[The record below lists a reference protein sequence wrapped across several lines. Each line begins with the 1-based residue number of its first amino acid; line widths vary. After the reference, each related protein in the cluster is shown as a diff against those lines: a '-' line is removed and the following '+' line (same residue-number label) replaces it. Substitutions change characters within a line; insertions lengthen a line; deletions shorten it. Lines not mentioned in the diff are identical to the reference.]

1 MNQSIPKKIV
11 GQSGD
16 DGNPFLRTKR
26 IYIQLSPEEKQAIA
40 LTAKVEG
47 FNSMAQFV
55 RQMALSMGAVD
66 NPVALKRHYLE
77 CEFQL
82 SKLGNNVNQ
91 IARRANSQS
100 ELDQAILSQL
110 VSIEQDATLLLVE
123 ARRKVDTKQ

>member
-1 MNQSIPKKIV
+1 MNQSIPKKIL

-16 DGNPFLRTKR
+16 DGNLFLRTKR

-40 LTAKVEG
+40 LTAKVGG
-47 FNSMAQFV
+47 FNSVAQYV
-55 RQMALSMGAVD
+55 RQMALSIGAVD
-66 NPVALKRHYLE
+66 NPVTLKRHYLE

-82 SKLGNNVNQ
+82 SKLGNNLNQ

-100 ELDQAILSQL
+100 QLDQEILSQL

-123 ARRKVDTKQ
+123 ARKKVDAKQ